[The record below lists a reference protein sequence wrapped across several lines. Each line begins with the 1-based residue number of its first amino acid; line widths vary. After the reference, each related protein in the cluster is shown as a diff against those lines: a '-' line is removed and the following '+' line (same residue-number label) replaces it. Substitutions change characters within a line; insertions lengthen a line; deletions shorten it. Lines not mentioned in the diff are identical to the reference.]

1 MHHIVSNIY
10 CAASGDTTYNGLYGE
25 ASAPPERGTFSRL
38 LVYERVGKSVDFLKV
53 LYFSPGW
60 FVARSVAAQSHA
72 LKLAL
77 LIFKDL

>member
-1 MHHIVSNIY
+1 MKSTVLLP
-10 CAASGDTTYNGLYGE
+10 GDTCYIGLYGE
-25 ASAPPERGTFSRL
+25 TSVPPERGTFSWL
-38 LVYERVGKSVDFLKV
+38 LVYERVGKSVHFLKV

-60 FVARSVAAQSHA
+60 FVACSVAAQSHA